1 MAVYHMYTEG
11 GADRSFLE
19 TVLKHLE
26 IPCND
31 SEKKDQNIF
40 TLGGWTQI
48 ANPVKINQ
56 IEMALQD
63 EIPILAILDADH
75 AEDSENFGGKDARLA
90 RLKEML
96 GDLSGHVKIFLFP
109 DHQSDGDLETL
120 LLRIAQ
126 PMHREVLNC
135 WDAYARC
142 VTGKVNATTGE
153 SYNTPTLKSK
163 VVEFAAAID
172 ETVWDHQGFNKSF
185 TNPEIW
191 NLESPALEPL
201 RQFLLQH
208 LGHLIPQIP
217 KSLNL

>member
-1 MAVYHMYTEG
+1 MKTYQIFTEG
-11 GADRSFLE
+11 KADQAFLE
-19 TVLKHLE
+19 NFLTHLG
-26 IPCND
+26 IPCNVLD
-31 SEKKDQNIF
+31 KMTKNVISIDGWNKIGDFQNM
-40 TLGGWTQI
+40 QKM
-48 ANPVKINQ
+48 V
-56 IEMALQD
+56 MAVRD
-63 EIPILAILDADH
+63 EIIILVILDADNP
-75 AEDSENFGGKDARLA
+75 AKEYGGKDARLA

-126 PMHREVLNC
+126 PMHREVLDC

-201 RQFLLQH
+201 KQFLLQH

-217 KSLNL
+217 KSPNP